1 MGQDVNIIQFVNSHG
16 QQRGGGGNGNEAADI
31 TAGVPDISGTVQLA
45 LSAIRE
51 GCTLADKAAL
61 LAQGAP

>member
-16 QQRGGGGNGNEAADI
+16 QQRVGVVKGNDAADI
-31 TAGVPDISGTVQLA
+31 TAVVSEISGTAQLA

-51 GCTLADKAAL
+51 GCTLCL
-61 LAQGAP
+61 LYTSPSPRD